1 MAYLWRML
9 KRIFAPRSIAVEG
22 PGGVAYLYLAAWVQV
37 SVFLLLSGLL
47 ALTGGGFWFGAHAK
61 KEVTKLEIALAAS
74 QRTHELFLTQLDDD
88 LRNLANLRQVLDQQK
103 QALRESQDRERS
115 FLDAVSVLAKQ
126 APPRKDSI
134 AWAVAQLEARQRAEQ
149 EIEDQLNS
157 VAKSFSALL
166 GVAPPTEPLAVA
178 PWLAERLSA
187 AEETFEGQQ
196 LALENAQVLMKA
208 SLARAEANL
217 SVLPE
222 ALLGPGGL
230 GLEGLG
236 GKDGEPEGLA
246 FLSLNDELASL
257 RALSERL
264 ERAQRL
270 EVCVPF
276 STPVDYYNL
285 SSGFGRRKDPFD
297 RSPDWHQGID
307 LAAWPGTKVRAT
319 AAGKVVFAGRRSGYG
334 NMVLI
339 DHGCGLQTLYGH
351 LESASVTQGQ
361 TINFRDEIGVVGTSG
376 RSTGPHVHYEIR
388 NGNEHLDPQ
397 KFIEA
402 GRYVFKNKESDRL

>member
-1 MAYLWRML
+1 ML
-9 KRIFAPRSIAVEG
+9 KRIFAPRSIAVESR
-22 PGGVAYLYLAAWVQV
+22 GGVAYLHLAPWVQV

-47 ALTGGGFWFGAHAK
+47 ALTGGGFWFGALAK
-61 KEVTKLEIALAAS
+61 QEVAELEQALAVS
-74 QRTHELFLTQLDDD
+74 QQTHESFLTQLDDD
-88 LRNLANLRQVLDQQK
+88 LRNLANLRLVLDEQK
-103 QALRESQDRERS
+103 QALRESQARERS
-115 FLDAVSVLAKQ
+115 FLEAISVLAKQ
-126 APPRKDSI
+126 APPRRDPM
-134 AWAVAQLEARQRAEQ
+134 AWAVAQLEAQQQAAQ

-157 VAKSFSALL
+157 VATSFSALL
-166 GVAPPTEPLAVA
+166 GVAPPTEPRAVA
-178 PWLAERLSA
+178 PWLEERLAA
-187 AEETFEGQQ
+187 AEDTFEGQR

-217 SVLPE
+217 SFLPE

-236 GKDGEPEGLA
+236 GKDGEHEDLA

-257 RALSERL
+257 RALAERL
-264 ERAQRL
+264 ERVQTL
-270 EVCVPF
+270 EECVPF

-285 SSGFGRRKDPFD
+285 SSQFGRRKDPFD
-297 RSPDWHQGID
+297 GSPDWHQGVD
-307 LAAWPGTKVRAT
+307 LAAWPGTKVLAT
-319 AAGKVVFAGRRSGYG
+319 GAGKVVFAGQRSGYG
-334 NMVLI
+334 NMVLV

-351 LESASVTQGQ
+351 LMSTSVVEGQ
-361 TINFRDEIGVVGTSG
+361 TINFRDEIGLVGSSG

-402 GRYVFKNKESDRL
+402 GRYVFKNKESARL

>member
-1 MAYLWRML
+1 MGHLWQML

-22 PGGVAYLYLAAWVQV
+22 RGGVAYLHLAPWVQV
-37 SVFLLLSGLL
+37 SILLLLLGLL

-61 KEVTKLEIALAAS
+61 QEIAKLETALAVS
-74 QRTHELFLTQLDDD
+74 RRTHESFLTQLDDD
-88 LRNLANLRQVLDQQK
+88 LRNLANLRLVFDQQK
-103 QALRESQDRERS
+103 QALRESQARERS
-115 FLDAVSVLAKQ
+115 FLEAVSLLAKQ
-126 APPRKDSI
+126 APPRKDPM
-134 AWAVAQLEARQRAEQ
+134 AWAVAQLEAQQRAEQ

-166 GVAPPTEPLAVA
+166 GVAPPTDALAVA

-187 AEETFEGQQ
+187 AEETFEGQR
-196 LALENAQVLMKA
+196 LALENSQVLVQA

-246 FLSLNDELASL
+246 FLTLKDELASL
-257 RALSERL
+257 RALSDRL
-264 ERAQRL
+264 ERVQRL

-276 STPVDYYNL
+276 SAPVDYYNL
-285 SSGFGRRKDPFD
+285 SSPFGRRKDPFD
-297 RSPDWHQGID
+297 GSPDWHQGID

-319 AAGKVVFAGRRSGYG
+319 AAGKVAFAGQRSGYG
-334 NMVLI
+334 NTVLI

-351 LESASVTQGQ
+351 LESASVVKGQ
-361 TINFRDEIGVVGTSG
+361 TINFRDEIGVVGSSG
-376 RSTGPHVHYEIR
+376 RSTGPHLHYEIR
-388 NGNEHLDPQ
+388 NGDEHLDPQ

-402 GRYVFKNKESDRL
+402 GRYVFKN